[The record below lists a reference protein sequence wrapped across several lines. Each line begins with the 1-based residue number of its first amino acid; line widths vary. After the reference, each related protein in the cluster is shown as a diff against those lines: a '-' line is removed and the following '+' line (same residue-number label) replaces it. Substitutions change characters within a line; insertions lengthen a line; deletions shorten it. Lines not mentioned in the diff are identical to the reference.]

1 MTEEYL
7 EQQERDARQETKDV
21 LLQREASIVW
31 GWAESRYEWSLEERF
46 YFLIGLLESD
56 GSVAN
61 GEVKL
66 EMRSDLYHDV
76 VRFFSRELADGTTT
90 RQLHRNQFT
99 GKWFLMA
106 WAGTCSIARVRE
118 IYSTIYRFMS
128 GQKQAQMDPFLR
140 DQGMWLV
147 IRPTRYNQQ
156 SHVPEDPLVPILK
169 SARDAGQNLSDPSL
183 WPRPFDLLLGD
194 RRNVAWLCG
203 VLVGDGCFTTNGGNP
218 PVCRLRMSNKEV
230 INRVSALLKANN
242 RNDGPSRLGTK
253 DLHRVEISGNKL
265 KSLKDPMLP
274 LLFKKRGERLNELF
288 SSWKPKRKRRFDLPI
303 LNIFKKNHNNE

>member
-76 VRFFSRELADGTTT
+76 VRFFSRELTDGPTT
-90 RQLHRNQFT
+90 RQLHRNQYT

-140 DQGMWLV
+140 D
-147 IRPTRYNQQ
+147 QQ

-203 VLVGDGCFTTNGGNP
+203 VLVGDGCFTTSGGNP